1 MIDDCKLVR
10 ITAIVPVYNAERYL
24 HQCLD
29 SLLRQTM
36 PFFEAIL
43 INDGSTDNSASIL
56 CDYCCLDSRFTLIT
70 QNNSGLSM
78 ARNVGLEKAAGDY
91 IAFLDSD
98 DWLSPDAF
106 ELLLKTADSCD
117 VDIIVGNVL
126 TVSQKGDNVTC
137 WSFKR
142 NSDIFP
148 INVPISGRRYYLT
161 VEREHSYTVM
171 VYSYLYRKSFL
182 DKHNFRFLSI
192 IHEDELWTP
201 LVLVTAK
208 TVAVSPAD
216 FYYYRLRDD
225 SLTSLCD
232 SSCRRDSLLIVVDN
246 LWRFALDLSGGN
258 YLYEV
263 RELLLLKAMF
273 LFYTVCLLPSK
284 ETNDKF
290 DKVRQFIPFAMA
302 FNHYSFS
309 ANYYMSC
316 ILKEM
321 RIFYKSLFSES
332 PYCFLEGQMG
342 NILFLYRFSRY
353 TNKNCY
359 EKYADYLLNGLMEEL
374 LSIEYPLEFS
384 NGLLGIGWGVEYLIR
399 HGYAEGN
406 ANEILADIDRRV
418 IGEIHISKMTDISVE
433 HGVTGLG
440 YYILARI
447 IDKDEN
453 IPIIS
458 ELREYLIYYIDW
470 LDILLREI
478 KGIYVE
484 ALVLIQEFYKAGI
497 YKSKTKS
504 ILVQAEYYDKIRF

>member
-56 CDYCCLDSRFTLIT
+56 CDYCRLDSRFTLIT

-246 LWRFALDLSGGN
+246 LWISLQINIFSIFIFIFA
-258 YLYEV
+258 
-263 RELLLLKAMF
+263 K
-273 LFYTVCLLPSK
+273 
-284 ETNDKF
+284 
-290 DKVRQFIPFAMA
+290 
-302 FNHYSFS
+302 
-309 ANYYMSC
+309 
-316 ILKEM
+316 
-321 RIFYKSLFSES
+321 
-332 PYCFLEGQMG
+332 
-342 NILFLYRFSRY
+342 
-353 TNKNCY
+353 
-359 EKYADYLLNGLMEEL
+359 
-374 LSIEYPLEFS
+374 
-384 NGLLGIGWGVEYLIR
+384 
-399 HGYAEGN
+399 
-406 ANEILADIDRRV
+406 
-418 IGEIHISKMTDISVE
+418 
-433 HGVTGLG
+433 
-440 YYILARI
+440 
-447 IDKDEN
+447 
-453 IPIIS
+453 
-458 ELREYLIYYIDW
+458 
-470 LDILLREI
+470 
-478 KGIYVE
+478 
-484 ALVLIQEFYKAGI
+484 
-497 YKSKTKS
+497 KT
-504 ILVQAEYYDKIRF
+504 L

>member
-1 MIDDCKLVR
+1 
-10 ITAIVPVYNAERYL
+10 
-24 HQCLD
+24 
-29 SLLRQTM
+29 
-36 PFFEAIL
+36 
-43 INDGSTDNSASIL
+43 
-56 CDYCCLDSRFTLIT
+56 
-70 QNNSGLSM
+70 
-78 ARNVGLEKAAGDY
+78 
-91 IAFLDSD
+91 
-98 DWLSPDAF
+98 
-106 ELLLKTADSCD
+106 
-117 VDIIVGNVL
+117 
-126 TVSQKGDNVTC
+126 
-137 WSFKR
+137 
-142 NSDIFP
+142 
-148 INVPISGRRYYLT
+148 
-161 VEREHSYTVM
+161 
-171 VYSYLYRKSFL
+171 
-182 DKHNFRFLSI
+182 
-192 IHEDELWTP
+192 
-201 LVLVTAK
+201 
-208 TVAVSPAD
+208 
-216 FYYYRLRDD
+216 
-225 SLTSLCD
+225 
-232 SSCRRDSLLIVVDN
+232 
-246 LWRFALDLSGGN
+246 
-258 YLYEV
+258 
-263 RELLLLKAMF
+263 
-273 LFYTVCLLPSK
+273 
-284 ETNDKF
+284 
-290 DKVRQFIPFAMA
+290 
-302 FNHYSFS
+302 
-309 ANYYMSC
+309 
-316 ILKEM
+316 
-321 RIFYKSLFSES
+321 
-332 PYCFLEGQMG
+332 G